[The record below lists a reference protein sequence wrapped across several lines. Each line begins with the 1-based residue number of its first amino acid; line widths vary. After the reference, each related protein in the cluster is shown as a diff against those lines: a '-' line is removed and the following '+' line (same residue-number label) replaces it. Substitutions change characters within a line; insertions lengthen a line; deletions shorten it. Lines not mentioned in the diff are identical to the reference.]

1 MIKDLL
7 PHPSVSTDRMIK
19 GCQVLVPETLFC
31 REGKFDFILTNDRE
45 FCMAIDTKTKLTPI
59 KLRVKFYDVVRERK
73 RDTMPLGLS
82 RIIDEK
88 LNP

>member
-1 MIKDLL
+1 
-7 PHPSVSTDRMIK
+7 
-19 GCQVLVPETLFC
+19 
-31 REGKFDFILTNDRE
+31 
-45 FCMAIDTKTKLTPI
+45 MAIDTKTKLTPI